1 MTTGPL
7 DDHRL
12 DQLRQIGDP
21 DADALAAALREGH
34 EDLDERDLVRLVLD
48 GLAAPARAEAG
59 DLRDWLFGG
68 PPLPD
73 WADRARIRAGQ
84 EFFADWTLPVCTA
97 LFCASLPTGYA
108 GADGVQ
114 VLALTSDLASSDM
127 RRRIAETAQMLMDI
141 MDPGPRSP
149 GTLEPGGQGHLTV
162 RGVRL
167 LHAVVRDTILTSP
180 AVTHTCDEAV
190 PRRWCAAWGHPINQ
204 EDLLGTLLTFT
215 VSVLN
220 ALDRIGIPYDDDG
233 AEGYVHA
240 WCVVGAQLGIDP
252 ELLPLT
258 RAEATELADTIYRRQ
273 HGASAAGEQLMDV
286 LLAQMELA
294 MPWGLR
300 KLPRTLVRQMTR
312 PGVADLVG
320 VPKAAWWR
328 PLLDATRAT
337 GSALRRVPGA
347 DKVFAVPGD
356 LLGRSMIRMFVD
368 SELDGVRPA
377 FRLDV
382 TTADALAVTTS
393 DVRRA
398 RRRARVA
405 TRAARR
411 SPAVET
417 RGPGEALLTGRR
429 PPSPESPGTELAS

>member
-1 MTTGPL
+1 M
-7 DDHRL
+7 
-12 DQLRQIGDP
+12 
-21 DADALAAALREGH
+21 
-34 EDLDERDLVRLVLD
+34 
-48 GLAAPARAEAG
+48 
-59 DLRDWLFGG
+59 
-68 PPLPD
+68 
-73 WADRARIRAGQ
+73 
-84 EFFADWTLPVCTA
+84 
-97 LFCASLPTGYA
+97 
-108 GADGVQ
+108 
-114 VLALTSDLASSDM
+114 LALTSDLASSDM

-141 MDPGPRSP
+141 MDAGPRSP
-149 GTLEPGGQGHLTV
+149 NTLEPGGQGHLTV

-180 AVTHTCDEAV
+180 VVTHTCDEAV

-220 ALDRIGIPYDDDG
+220 AMDRIGIPYDDDG

-252 ELLPLT
+252 GLLPLT

-273 HGASAAGEQLMDV
+273 HGASVAGERLMDV

-368 SELDGVRPA
+368 SELDGVRPGVPA
-377 FRLDV
+377 RRDHG
-382 TTADALAVTTS
+382 
-393 DVRRA
+393 RRA
-398 RRRARVA
+398 GGDDLRHPPRPAPRPRRRPC
-405 TRAARR
+405 AARR
-411 SPAVET
+411 SPTVET
-417 RGPGEALLTGRR
+417 RGPGEALLTGHR
-429 PPSPESPGTELAS
+429 PAHRAESPGTELAS